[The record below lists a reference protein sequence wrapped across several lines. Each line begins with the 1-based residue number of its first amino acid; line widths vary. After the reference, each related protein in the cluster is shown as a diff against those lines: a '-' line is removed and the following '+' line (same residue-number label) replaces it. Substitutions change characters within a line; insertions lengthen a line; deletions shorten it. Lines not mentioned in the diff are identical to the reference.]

1 MKKYYVFLMI
11 ASIMVFACNKK
22 TETEQKATESKAE
35 ITAKHRC
42 ANCGMD
48 TEKYPNWEQK
58 VVSEDKGTM
67 YFDGARCMF
76 KVLLDSAVAPK
87 QINQILVKDYY
98 SLEYT
103 DGKNAFYVI
112 GSDVLGPMGNELI
125 PFTEKNAAEEFLTD
139 HKGEKIV
146 MFDEVDMP
154 MIMKLAGKMKMKQQV
169 IIVDEYLKCVKVL
182 AQLPVNKFE
191 IL

>member
-1 MKKYYVFLMI
+1 
-11 ASIMVFACNKK
+11 
-22 TETEQKATESKAE
+22 
-35 ITAKHRC
+35 
-42 ANCGMD
+42 
-48 TEKYPNWEQK
+48 
-58 VVSEDKGTM
+58 
-67 YFDGARCMF
+67 MF

-98 SLEYT
+98 RLEYS

-154 MIMKLAGKMKMKQQV
+154 LIMKLAGKMKMK
-169 IIVDEYLKCVKVL
+169 
-182 AQLPVNKFE
+182 
-191 IL
+191 